1 MPDYRRTDVSYTDSF
16 NAFAVK
22 DVPLIEPGDDVAQ
35 IIIDSIEK
43 MGKTIKENDI
53 FIIASKIVSKA
64 DPNCY
69 VDLRTIVPSERA
81 LALAKLLDP
90 RRDARHIELT
100 LQQGKLLGWSF
111 TGLLIELEN
120 GMILP
125 HAGLDRD
132 NIKNTDASDI
142 TIKLPEDPDK
152 SAKEIRVKLEEHYK
166 VKLGV
171 ILNDTMIRSWR
182 NGGMGMSIGSS
193 GVKVL
198 DEIHKDQFRNMC
210 LETGRP
216 LGFRNVMNIGD
227 QLAGIGT
234 LLMGET
240 IEGIPLVVIQGF
252 NLSNNTQDSR
262 LLSHTRKNLMDIHEI
277 QQYEYQPNGTDK
289 VYYFKPK

>member
-1 MPDYRRTDVSYTDSF
+1 MPDYRRSDVSYTDSF

-43 MGKTIKENDI
+43 MGKPIKENDI
-53 FIIASKIVSKA
+53 FVIASKIVSKA

-81 LALAKLLDP
+81 IELAKHIDP
-90 RRDARHIELT
+90 RRDPRHIELT
-100 LQQGKLLGWSF
+100 LQQGILLGWSF
-111 TGLLIELEN
+111 TGLLIELAN
-120 GMILP
+120 GLILT

-132 NIKNTDASDI
+132 NIKNTPNSDI
-142 TIKLPEDPDK
+142 TIKFPEDPDK
-152 SAKEIRVKLEEHYK
+152 SAKEIREKLEEHYK

-171 ILNDTMIRSWR
+171 ILNDSMIRSWR

-210 LETGRP
+210 LETGRS
-216 LGFRNVMNIGD
+216 LGFRTTMNIGD

-240 IEGIPLVVIQGF
+240 VEGIPVVVIQGF
-252 NLSNNTQDSR
+252 NLSNNTQDSK
-262 LLSHTRKNLMDIHEI
+262 LLSHTRKNLMDIHEL
-277 QQYEYQPNGTDK
+277 QHYEHQTISNDQ